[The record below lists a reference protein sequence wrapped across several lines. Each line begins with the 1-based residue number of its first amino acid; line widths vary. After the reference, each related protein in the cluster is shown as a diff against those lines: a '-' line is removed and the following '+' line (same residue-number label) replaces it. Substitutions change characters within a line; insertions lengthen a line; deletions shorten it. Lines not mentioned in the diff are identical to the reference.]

1 MISPVEFGDFRWW
14 NREAAWCVCQ
24 AYQEARSRQRAR
36 PAGHATTVS
45 SMTMVILPFWCFVVS
60 IFLDF
65 GSTAA
70 RGGMA
75 RAQLLL
81 RLVCVL
87 LLRSAKLAA
96 GFFASPLTARFR
108 AARCCV
114 GASSVTE
121 QGHSSEP
128 SDDGYDDFDFE
139 AEEDDEEIDIDD
151 VMPSIVRIYAQT
163 AEPNLALPWQRERP
177 FESSGTGF
185 AIALANGTMR
195 VLTNA
200 HVVEHASVLQVRR
213 RGDDRKYEARVVALG
228 AECDLALLQVDDDD
242 AFDEE
247 EVVPSAMTAR
257 PNFWDWPK
265 LARRPRG
272 AFWRGA
278 PPLEWGPLPRLQD
291 EVAVVGF
298 PIGGESV
305 SVTAGVVSR
314 IELTDYAQSPGSR
327 LLTLQIDA
335 AINSGNKWGAGL
347 RAFSRLSARVSVH
360 RRR

>member
-1 MISPVEFGDFRWW
+1 M
-14 NREAAWCVCQ
+14 AH
-24 AYQEARSRQRAR
+24 AR
-36 PAGHATTVS
+36 
-45 SMTMVILPFWCFVVS
+45 L
-60 IFLDF
+60 L
-65 GSTAA
+65 
-70 RGGMA
+70 
-75 RAQLLL
+75 QLL
-81 RLVCVL
+81 CVL
-87 LLRSAKLAA
+87 LLRSAA
-96 GFFASPLTARFR
+96 GFFASPLAARCR
-108 AARCCV
+108 AARCRV
-114 GASSVTE
+114 GASSVTD
-121 QGHSSEP
+121 QVHSGEP
-128 SDDGYDDFDFE
+128 SDDGYDDFDFD
-139 AEEDDEEIDIDD
+139 AEEDDEEIDIDA

-242 AFDEE
+242 AFVEAEE
-247 EVVPSAMTAR
+247 PVSSAATTAR

-265 LARRPRG
+265 RARRSRG

-298 PIGGESV
+298 PVGGESV
-305 SVTAGVVSR
+305 SVTAG
-314 IELTDYAQSPGSR
+314 A
-327 LLTLQIDA
+327 
-335 AINSGNKWGAGL
+335 KW
-347 RAFSRLSARVSVH
+347 
-360 RRR
+360 